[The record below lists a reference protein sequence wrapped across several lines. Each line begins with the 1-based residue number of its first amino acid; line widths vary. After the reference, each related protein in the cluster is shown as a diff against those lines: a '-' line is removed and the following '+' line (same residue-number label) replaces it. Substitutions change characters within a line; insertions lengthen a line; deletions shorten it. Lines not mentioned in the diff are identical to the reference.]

1 MNSKN
6 ALTPGRYYLNRNGQ
20 IIQGTFDVIRKI
32 TKRRGLKTFTQIFI
46 HTLKSDSKL
55 NLSCPTIAIKFR
67 AGGVKPGNDIH
78 PVNLPYPINQRP
90 WSPDVSLAGQCGQ
103 ETSPPVISG

>member
-67 AGGVKPGNDIH
+67 AGGVKPGDDRNRRIAQIRAAKRLNFFITTTF
-78 PVNLPYPINQRP
+78 VLYF
-90 WSPDVSLAGQCGQ
+90 
-103 ETSPPVISG
+103 ISII